1 MVRAAV
7 RGVQTPLCFPLRTG
21 ISITHTH
28 TQGKT
33 ERYQASLNTHCI
45 AIHTFL
51 WVCQHVAL

>member
-1 MVRAAV
+1 MARAAV

-33 ERYQASLNTHCI
+33 ERYQASLNTHYI